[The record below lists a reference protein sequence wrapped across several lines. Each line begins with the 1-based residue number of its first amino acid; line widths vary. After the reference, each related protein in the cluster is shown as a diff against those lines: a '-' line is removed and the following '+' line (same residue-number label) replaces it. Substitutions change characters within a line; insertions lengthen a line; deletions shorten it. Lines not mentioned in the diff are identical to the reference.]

1 MADIRKPVPGD
12 VTTEPV
18 ATAEQSH
25 VDGRVGPPTIAQDA
39 TAEGFVP
46 KGVEQVEPGQVLPAD
61 FPWEG
66 GVVELEDGDEVEVKA
81 DSVPANQ
88 TPQSQKA
95 GPVVNNHPVATKSEN
110 PAPPASAL

>member
-1 MADIRKPVPGD
+1 MAEIRKPVPGD

-46 KGVEQVEPGQVLPAD
+46 KGVDQVQPGQVLPAD
-61 FPWEG
+61 FAWEG
-66 GVVELEDGDEVEVKA
+66 GGVELDVEDE
-81 DSVPANQ
+81 
-88 TPQSQKA
+88 
-95 GPVVNNHPVATKSEN
+95 PVVAPAPKAAPAPSAEPRPAAHAAPAPVAPT
-110 PAPPASAL
+110 AS